1 MNMKTPSIFVT
12 TFWLIGYCLH
22 LTSFAITKAQAA
34 IQTNNPPPAQTR
46 TVKCANYETPKSKV
60 LSERAGKKIMN
71 AYDLYMDESLD
82 ETLRT
87 AQTIEKLK
95 AINTQN
101 AFDEAS
107 TNRFLGQILYQQKGK
122 SREAI
127 QTLAIAVN
135 EKVLNDKEYA
145 DTLQLLGNLSFR
157 EEAFAEGIAWH
168 QKWIAFTCD
177 HDPFL
182 YTQLATAYT
191 QLNDYDKVIEMAD
204 IAIYYSQQNESNKT
218 TLALTDKELASY
230 KKPFELKINAYHEQK
245 DFKQA
250 LEVAEILITQ
260 FPNDEQWWPRL
271 GFLYMAVEDFDKAL
285 ATFYLANKKGFLTKA
300 SQYRALVQL
309 YASNNVP
316 YTSAELHKKY
326 IDIGIFES
334 SAQEWAKLANTLQLA
349 REYSQA
355 ASYYGLAA
363 NQSQDPEYYRKQ
375 GVLLMTAEQY
385 DDAIDA
391 LNLSLNTGI
400 EDPLKVHF
408 SLMEA
413 HFFAGN
419 YEQAMKHADKAKQSK
434 NLFRNTE
441 AWIPYIRQKAQQKI
455 EQQTRRLQASL

>member
-1 MNMKTPSIFVT
+1 MKNTISGFVLLSLSLSALSANSSAYSEAIDSIT
-12 TFWLIGYCLH
+12 T
-22 LTSFAITKAQAA
+22 AA
-34 IQTNNPPPAQTR
+34 A
-46 TVKCANYETPKSKV
+46 TVKCSDHEIPKSKV
-60 LSERAGKKIMN
+60 LSERAGKKIMT
-71 AYDLYMDESLD
+71 AYDHYMDESID
-82 ETLRT
+82 ELTRT
-87 AQTIEKLK
+87 QETVEQLQ
-95 AINTQN
+95 AINAKS

-107 TNRFLGQILYQQKGK
+107 TNRFLGQILYQQEGK

-127 QTLAIAVN
+127 QTLAMAVN
-135 EKVLNDKEYA
+135 EKVLNDKEHA
-145 DTLQLLGNLSFR
+145 DTLQLLGDLSFR

-177 HDPFL
+177 HNPFL

-191 QLNDYDKVIEMAD
+191 QLSDYDKVIEMAD
-204 IAIYYSQQNESNKT
+204 MAIYYSQQVKSDKT
-218 TLALTDKELASY
+218 TVALTDKELASQ

-285 ATFYLANKKGFLTKA
+285 ATFYLANKKGFLSKA
-300 SQYRALVQL
+300 IEYRALVQL

-316 YTSAELHKKY
+316 YTSAKLHKKY
-326 IDIGIFES
+326 IGDGIFES

-349 REYSQA
+349 REYPQA

-363 NQSQDPEYYRKQ
+363 KQSQDPEYYRKQ

-385 DDAIDA
+385 DEAIKA
-391 LNLSLNTGI
+391 LNLSLDTGI

-434 NLFRNTE
+434 NLYRNTE
-441 AWIPYIRQKAQQKI
+441 AWIPYIQQKI
-455 EQQTRRLQASL
+455 EQQARMLRASL